1 MCDPNDSWQ
10 HEARVQLCEALLT
23 SNLASEPWRKYLTI
37 DFATRA
43 LAGNTE
49 HVYSCARFILEVCE
63 KANRETTAAQIV
75 GHLARICDPSGSW
88 QHGARVQLRVFHIGA
103 LLKSNLANKQRRKQV
118 T

>member
-10 HEARVQLCEALLT
+10 HGARVQLCEALLT

-49 HVYSCARFILEVCE
+49 HVYSCARFILEVCG
-63 KANRETTAAQIV
+63 KANREATAAQIV
-75 GHLARICDPSGSW
+75 GHIARICDPSGSW

-103 LLKSNLANKQRRKQV
+103 LLEGNLASEQRRKQV